1 MIITKEEEKCQVSN
15 QEKETFFFSCNQYFF
30 FVAFVAFV
38 FFVFCYFS
46 FFFKLKQYVQ
56 EHFICFDTK
65 KHLL

>member
-46 FFFKLKQYVQ
+46 FFF
-56 EHFICFDTK
+56 
-65 KHLL
+65 